1 MRQEDSLAEKERQ
14 TTLVK
19 RKTQDNRRPE
29 QLALIKGD
37 KDKPQKKTTTS
48 EDEEEILE
56 CKNCGS
62 TDIVADENRGELICE
77 KCGYVLETRLIDEG
91 PEWRAFNS
99 EERDKRSRVGS
110 PSTFSVHDKGLST
123 IIGYENRDTFG
134 NKLSASRRAQIYRL
148 RKWQIRT
155 RVHSS
160 MDRNLAFAMSEMDR
174 LASQLGIPRNVKETA
189 AIIYRK
195 AIEKRL
201 VRGRSIEAMVAA
213 TIYASARV
221 RRVPRTLD
229 EIAKESRIT
238 KKELGRC
245 YRLLLR
251 ELYLNI
257 PLASPID
264 YQVRFGTEL
273 RLSGVCQRKA
283 ASILKRAKAAG
294 LTAGKDPTGLA
305 AAAIYISG
313 IINGERRTQRE
324 ISEVAHVT
332 EVTVRN
338 RYKELVRKLSIEIT
352 V

>member
-1 MRQEDSLAEKERQ
+1 MAQNFTCGLERIDRNQLQRSTKDTYGMAAMKEAQ
-14 TTLVK
+14 T
-19 RKTQDNRRPE
+19 
-29 QLALIKGD
+29 
-37 KDKPQKKTTTS
+37 KPQKKSQT
-48 EDEEEILE
+48 EDEEEIQE

-134 NKLSASRRAQIYRL
+134 NKLTASRRAQIYRL

-174 LASQLGIPRNVKETA
+174 LASQLGIPRNVKETS

-201 VRGRSIEAMVAA
+201 V
-213 TIYASARV
+213 
-221 RRVPRTLD
+221 
-229 EIAKESRIT
+229 
-238 KKELGRC
+238 
-245 YRLLLR
+245 
-251 ELYLNI
+251 
-257 PLASPID
+257 
-264 YQVRFGTEL
+264 
-273 RLSGVCQRKA
+273 
-283 ASILKRAKAAG
+283 
-294 LTAGKDPTGLA
+294 
-305 AAAIYISG
+305 
-313 IINGERRTQRE
+313 
-324 ISEVAHVT
+324 
-332 EVTVRN
+332 
-338 RYKELVRKLSIEIT
+338 
-352 V
+352 

>member
-1 MRQEDSLAEKERQ
+1 MTLMKGAKAE
-14 TTLVK
+14 
-19 RKTQDNRRPE
+19 
-29 QLALIKGD
+29 
-37 KDKPQKKTTTS
+37 PQKKS
-48 EDEEEILE
+48 KVEDEEEIPE

-62 TDIVADENRGELICE
+62 IDIVADGNRGELICE

-134 NKLSASRRAQIYRL
+134 NKLTASRRAQIYRL

-229 EIAKESRIT
+229 EIAKES
-238 KKELGRC
+238 
-245 YRLLLR
+245 
-251 ELYLNI
+251 
-257 PLASPID
+257 
-264 YQVRFGTEL
+264 
-273 RLSGVCQRKA
+273 
-283 ASILKRAKAAG
+283 
-294 LTAGKDPTGLA
+294 
-305 AAAIYISG
+305 
-313 IINGERRTQRE
+313 
-324 ISEVAHVT
+324 
-332 EVTVRN
+332 
-338 RYKELVRKLSIEIT
+338 
-352 V
+352 

>member
-1 MRQEDSLAEKERQ
+1 MA
-14 TTLVK
+14 
-19 RKTQDNRRPE
+19 
-29 QLALIKGD
+29 IMKGD
-37 KDKPQKKTTTS
+37 KTVKAKPQKKVTTD
-48 EDEEEILE
+48 EEEEILE

-264 YQVRFGTEL
+264 YLVRFGTEL

-283 ASILKRAKAAG
+283 ADILKRAKAAG

-332 EVTVRN
+332 EVTLRN

>member
-1 MRQEDSLAEKERQ
+1 M
-14 TTLVK
+14 
-19 RKTQDNRRPE
+19 
-29 QLALIKGD
+29 ALLKGD
-37 KDKPQKKTTTS
+37 NSKPQKKANA
-48 EDEEEILE
+48 EEEEEILE

-62 TDIVADENRGELICE
+62 NDIVADENRGELICE

-257 PLASPID
+257 PLASPI
-264 YQVRFGTEL
+264 
-273 RLSGVCQRKA
+273 A
-283 ASILKRAKAAG
+283 
-294 LTAGKDPTGLA
+294 
-305 AAAIYISG
+305 
-313 IINGERRTQRE
+313 
-324 ISEVAHVT
+324 
-332 EVTVRN
+332 
-338 RYKELVRKLSIEIT
+338 
-352 V
+352 